1 MAMAKVVS
9 ERSGAEIRYTV
20 EADDL
25 AEVEDAI
32 DRIERNYHPVG
43 YGTAFNKPEQRADGS
58 WISHG
63 HRWTSCD

>member
-1 MAMAKVVS
+1 MAKVTVNHRGS
-9 ERSGAEIRYTV
+9 EIDYVIE
-20 EADDL
+20 DNDL

-43 YGTAFNKPEQRADGS
+43 YGTSFRKPEQRADGS
-58 WISHG
+58 WISRG